1 MECVEW
7 EGSSA
12 VGCGTVEW
20 NLLSGRAAVQCAALQ
35 LKCCAEWEGSSAV
48 VCGTFEWNVLSGRV
62 AVQCAAVQLSGM
74 C

>member
-1 MECVEW
+1 VECDDW

-20 NLLSGRAAVQCAALQ
+20 N
-35 LKCCAEWEGSSAV
+35 
-48 VCGTFEWNVLSGRV
+48 VLSGRV
-62 AVQCAAVQLSGM
+62 AVQWAAVQFSGM